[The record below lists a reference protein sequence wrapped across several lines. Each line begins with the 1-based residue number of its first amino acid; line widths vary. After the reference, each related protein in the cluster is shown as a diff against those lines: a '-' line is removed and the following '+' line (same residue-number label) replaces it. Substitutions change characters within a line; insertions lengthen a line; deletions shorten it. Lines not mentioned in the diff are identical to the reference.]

1 MGKIFITPKEE
12 IMSAITLPLTA
23 LSMAAKANPVIGG
36 AMVGAEVISIA
47 STVMVTGIKTL
58 YGISK
63 GINDFIDEHIEQMKL
78 SENLTVS
85 QSGRVLEMAKFG
97 FGIGYIT
104 PVVVIATGQL
114 ILGNSLSAITTV
126 ATAATLS
133 NPIAMTCAAVGAIYY
148 GWSALS
154 DQEKNELIEKLSKGL
169 EIGRELI
176 KAMISFVIDKTQELL
191 DKSMNLLRDLKN
203 YTGSAAVVFGKKLY
217 DVTGKVKDIIVRVPN
232 IFNVPQKKS
241 SNETEPVSETAQP
254 TTPKKPSPKKWENP
268 LDLNG
273 DGKIDFEDLTHLMKG
288 RGRKKAEQQ

>member
-1 MGKIFITPKEE
+1 
-12 IMSAITLPLTA
+12 MSAITLPLTT

-154 DQEKNELIEKLSKGL
+154 DQEKNELIEKLSRGL

-176 KAMISFVIDKTQELL
+176 KAMISFVIDKTKELL

-217 DVTGKVKDIIVRVPN
+217 DVTGKVKDIIVSVPN

-241 SNETEPVSETAQP
+241 SNETEPLSETAQP
-254 TTPKKPSPKKWENP
+254 TTPKKPSPKKRKNP

-273 DGKIDFEDLTHLMKG
+273 DGEINFKDLKHLM
-288 RGRKKAEQQ
+288 GRKKAEQ